1 MDWLSDNWPWLSLL
15 LVPAFGWAVNRA
27 LRAAAEA
34 VSGAFQSLV
43 ETAFL
48 LGDAEWDA
56 WLSQGLKLFHE
67 RIPDDIG
74 ADHPVIKTWSQMAAD
89 GFPAWL
95 AFIGPQKKIAMA
107 LVAAAR
113 EIDRKA
119 RALSNETRP

>member
-67 RIPDDIG
+67 RIPDDIR
-74 ADHPVIKTWSQMAAD
+74 ADHPLLNTCSPKPSE
-89 GFPAWL
+89 PY
-95 AFIGPQKKIAMA
+95 
-107 LVAAAR
+107 
-113 EIDRKA
+113 
-119 RALSNETRP
+119 